1 MADNLKKQVEK
12 KKQEAA
18 QKKKQ
23 QEAAKKKKQQQTA
36 KKKKQQKT
44 AKNGAAKRGRST
56 TPKKGAAKRARASS
70 TSSTSSSTTATRS
83 STTKKGAAATRSST
97 TKKGAAATS
106 SSTTKTKKGAA
117 ATSSST
123 SGEYDF
129 ELWQK
134 VESEYTG
141 FDGKYPAE
149 IYSRTK
155 GQYNLYFLQD
165 HTFETNVPA
174 DKISLPP
181 AGAKWAE
188 LRRRQFLNKTFKE
201 GPSTYTIVE
210 LGKGDKKHH
219 YLCRSSTGKEIFKTV
234 GSVQNLCGKF
244 GWWIVELQ

>member
-12 KKQEAA
+12 KKQEA
-18 QKKKQ
+18 
-23 QEAAKKKKQQQTA
+23 A

-210 LGKGDKKHH
+210 LGKGDNKHH

-244 GWWIVELQ
+244 GW

>member
-1 MADNLKKQVEK
+1 MKKQLEK

-18 QKKKQ
+18 KKKKQ
-23 QEAAKKKKQQQTA
+23 QEAAKKKKQQQ
-36 KKKKQQKT
+36 T

-70 TSSTSSSTTATRS
+70 TSSTSSSTT
-83 STTKKGAAATRSST
+83 ATRSST

-181 AGAKWAE
+181 AGAKWAK

-244 GWWIVELQ
+244 GW

>member
-18 QKKKQ
+18 KKKKQ
-23 QEAAKKKKQQQTA
+23 QEAA

-123 SGEYDF
+123 TKTKKGAAATSSSTSGEYDF

-141 FDGKYPAE
+141 FDDKYPAE

-244 GWWIVELQ
+244 GW

>member
-18 QKKKQ
+18 KKKKQ

-36 KKKKQQKT
+36 KKKQQKT

-83 STTKKGAAATRSST
+83 STTKKGAAAT
-97 TKKGAAATS
+97 S

-141 FDGKYPAE
+141 FDDKYPAE